1 MKKKSVRSKGAR
13 AGRCCDVPQPDTPS
27 KTGLCRNPDDCAH
40 MMKILSDANRI
51 KIVRALIS
59 GPSHVSSISEAT
71 GLSVH
76 RISHHLGRM
85 RLARLV
91 AATRDGRN
99 IVYRIA
105 DSVATAGGVDLGCA
119 CIIFRP
125 LP

>member
-1 MKKKSVRSKGAR
+1 MNKSLAGGKWAKSK
-13 AGRCCDVPQPDTPS
+13 RCCEVPQPNKPC
-27 KTGLCRNPDDCAH
+27 KTGLCINPDECAQ
-40 MMKILSDANRI
+40 MMKVLSDANRI

-59 GPSHVSSISEAT
+59 GPSHVSSISERT

-91 AATRDGRN
+91 ASTRDGRN
-99 IVYRIA
+99 IIYRIA
-105 DSVATAGGVDLGCA
+105 ESVATQGGVDLGCA

-125 LP
+125 LR

>member
-1 MKKKSVRSKGAR
+1 MKKSADGPHAKVE
-13 AGRCCDVPQPDTPS
+13 RCCAVPQPDTAC
-27 KTGLCRNPDDCAH
+27 KTGLCVNPDECAY

-51 KIVRALIS
+51 KIVRALIT
-59 GPSHVSSISEAT
+59 GPSNVGSISERA

-85 RLARLV
+85 RLAKIV
-91 AATRDGRN
+91 DSTRDGRN

-105 DSVATAGGVDLGCA
+105 DSVATPGGVDLGCA

>member
-1 MKKKSVRSKGAR
+1 MKRKS
-13 AGRCCDVPQPDTPS
+13 AGGKNTIAGLCCAVPQPNTAC

-59 GPSHVSSISEAT
+59 GPSHVGSISERT

>member
-13 AGRCCDVPQPDTPS
+13 AGRCCDVPQPDKPCQ
-27 KTGLCRNPDDCAH
+27 TGLCRNPDDCAH

-59 GPSHVSSISEAT
+59 GPSHVSSISELT

-105 DSVATAGGVDLGCA
+105 DTVATQGGVDLGCA

-125 LP
+125 LR